1 MSENILQLR
10 NHHLKQGR
18 SNDRKPIYPITKAEC
33 IIGDIGGGVQK
44 VNTLPEE
51 GEEGKIYYNTSDM
64 QYYKYDV
71 ENGFT
76 NLGIAPMPYGET
88 PSNESNNPDQ
98 SIIYTLKPNVYYDF
112 DTFYTTNPLLT
123 PLLARINFADIDA
136 PGIVNSY
143 VFRITIPSTGL
154 GNITLNG
161 LTIPVSTKEILDNLE
176 PTHRYE
182 FNVFGKVLLITDI
195 TEESS
200 NG

>member
-44 VNTLPEE
+44 VNILPEE

-76 NLGIAPMPYGET
+76 NLGIVPMPYGET
-88 PSNESNNPDQ
+88 PSNESRNPDQ
-98 SIIYTLKPNVYYDF
+98 SIVYTLKPNVYYDF
-112 DTFYTTNPLLT
+112 DTFYTINPNHT
-123 PLLARINFADIDA
+123 PLPTRINFADINA

-154 GNITLNG
+154 GNITFNG
-161 LTIPVSTKEILDNLE
+161 IKIPVSTEEILDNLE